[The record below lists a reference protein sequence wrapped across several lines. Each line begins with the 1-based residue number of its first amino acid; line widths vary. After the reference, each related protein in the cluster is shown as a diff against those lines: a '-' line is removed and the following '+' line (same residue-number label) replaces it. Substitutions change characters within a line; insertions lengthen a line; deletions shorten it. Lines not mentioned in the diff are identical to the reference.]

1 MSQGSLDLLGNFER
15 AMVTPPRVPICEFA
29 ESSDYLGKNLFPAQ
43 RVMLKL
49 WFLEE
54 LTGPEEDILT
64 KWIQSSA
71 DGGEVTICPMI
82 RERVDYLRDNKYPHF
97 QLVQLVGGR
106 RSSKGFMTGIGIA
119 YKVYGLVQMDDPMTW
134 YGIDPDKEIYVPII
148 AASQKQATDFQYAD
162 AYSSIRSCEALRPY
176 WGKGMETELS
186 VHTPADLR
194 KLQRLAQ
201 GRETRDMAKIR
212 VAALASS
219 ADTIRGSA
227 SIVIAMDEVAQM
239 LAGES
244 RRSAGEVYAAAVP
257 SLRQFDLD
265 GLVFA
270 NSSPYTKVGLFW
282 DLYEQ
287 SFMLEGAFPAFP
299 ERFMMQFPS
308 WTMYENDE
316 GRKPLITYS
325 MLKQERKADPDK
337 FRVEYMAQFAETV
350 DAYLRPEMVDRMF
363 TGAAPDGR
371 VLKTEHAGI
380 GIFQY
385 KAHGDPSQTTANF
398 GFAIGHVEIHPTD
411 DGEGNVI
418 DAPHVVFD
426 LIDAFYPGEMKD
438 EVIDWFVVMD
448 VFTELIRNFRPYE
461 WTFDQF
467 DSAQAIQQLRRKVVE
482 MGINDVRVREKTAT
496 PAVNQRRWD
505 NFKAALYLGRVHAPA
520 PVGQLNAR
528 SLELVKDE
536 LKFLQV
542 KNGKVVKQDIGPVTT
557 KDMADCVAEVTDA
570 LIGDSLSGTKAAL
583 GAQRLQAGEG
593 RRTRENAPGGLRGMS
608 GFREFYE
615 GRPRDSSDDPAR
627 SMDRRGR
634 RR

>member
-1 MSQGSLDLLGNFER
+1 
-15 AMVTPPRVPICEFA
+15 
-29 ESSDYLGKNLFPAQ
+29 
-43 RVMLKL
+43 
-49 WFLEE
+49 
-54 LTGPEEDILT
+54 
-64 KWIQSSA
+64 
-71 DGGEVTICPMI
+71 
-82 RERVDYLRDNKYPHF
+82 
-97 QLVQLVGGR
+97 
-106 RSSKGFMTGIGIA
+106 
-119 YKVYGLVQMDDPMTW
+119 
-134 YGIDPDKEIYVPII
+134 
-148 AASQKQATDFQYAD
+148 
-162 AYSSIRSCEALRPY
+162 
-176 WGKGMETELS
+176 METELS
-186 VHTPADLR
+186 IHTPADLR
-194 KLQRLAQ
+194 KMSGVR
-201 GRETRDMAKIR
+201 GKETRDLAKIR

-227 SIVIAMDEVAQM
+227 SFVISMDEVAQM
-239 LAGES
+239 MAGES
-244 RRSAGEVYAAAVP
+244 RRSAAEVYAAAIP

-265 GLVFA
+265 GMAFA
-270 NSSPYTKVGLFW
+270 HSSPYTKVGLFW

-287 SFMLEGAFPAFP
+287 SREMEGGFPAFP
-299 ERFMMQFPS
+299 ERFMMQYPS
-308 WTMYENDE
+308 WTLYENDE

-350 DAYLRPEMVDRMF
+350 DAYLKPEFVDRMF
-363 TGAAPDGR
+363 VGTTPDGR
-371 VLKTEHAGI
+371 VLKTEHAGV

-398 GFAIGHVEIHPTD
+398 GFAIGHVEIFPTD

-426 LIDAFYPGEMKD
+426 LIDAFYPSEMKD

-448 VFTELIRNFRPYE
+448 TFTELIRNFRPRE

-482 MGINDVRVREKTAT
+482 MGVNDVRVREKTAT

-520 PVGQLNAR
+520 PRQQLNAR
-528 SLELVKDE
+528 SLELARDE

-557 KDMADCVAEVTDA
+557 KDMADCIAEVTDA
-570 LIGDSLSGTKAAL
+570 LIGDSLGGTKAAL
-583 GAQRLQAGEG
+583 GEQRLQSAPGK
-593 RRTRENAPGGLRGMS
+593 RTKEDPGGLRGMG

-615 GRPRDSSDDPAR
+615 GRPRDGGRTDPAR
-627 SMDRRGR
+627 TMDPRRRG
-634 RR
+634 